1 MRMSMDW
8 SQHVTGVDF
17 HSLEKLNVKVTH
29 LEDNWLGS
37 VNEIFM
43 FVNGSMTAQSMTQ
56 FKQPQ

>member
-1 MRMSMDW
+1 MDC

-17 HSLEKLNVKVTH
+17 HSLKKLNVKVTH

-37 VNEIFM
+37 ANDILM